1 MPRIILWKV
10 VLLTSICNGV
20 GILPSFL
27 EHARIIINLLF
38 IQSLCLR
45 FLWLRLRLA
54 YSRLLLSLNY
64 RIDLGLLLRYTRW
77 TKGLLLLLLGS
88 CFGCW
93 LLFHWLF
100 FRQKHLSVATLDGLS
115 MVSLLGSFISWHV
128 KLCALNM
135 TWFIQIMN
143 NHVFMILPMPVIV
156 IKMFNITTNKMTWS
170 ELLFSIVRLLL
181 ELMFS
186 LVMSGL
192 LRFEAV
198 SRAIETLNLGVIV
211 IVMCWL
217 NQLWVMILKLT
228 IVELIC

>member
-1 MPRIILWKV
+1 
-10 VLLTSICNGV
+10 
-20 GILPSFL
+20 
-27 EHARIIINLLF
+27 
-38 IQSLCLR
+38 
-45 FLWLRLRLA
+45 
-54 YSRLLLSLNY
+54 
-64 RIDLGLLLRYTRW
+64 
-77 TKGLLLLLLGS
+77 
-88 CFGCW
+88 
-93 LLFHWLF
+93 
-100 FRQKHLSVATLDGLS
+100 
-115 MVSLLGSFISWHV
+115 
-128 KLCALNM
+128 
-135 TWFIQIMN
+135 
-143 NHVFMILPMPVIV
+143 MILPMSVIV

>member
-1 MPRIILWKV
+1 
-10 VLLTSICNGV
+10 
-20 GILPSFL
+20 
-27 EHARIIINLLF
+27 
-38 IQSLCLR
+38 
-45 FLWLRLRLA
+45 
-54 YSRLLLSLNY
+54 
-64 RIDLGLLLRYTRW
+64 
-77 TKGLLLLLLGS
+77 
-88 CFGCW
+88 
-93 LLFHWLF
+93 
-100 FRQKHLSVATLDGLS
+100 
-115 MVSLLGSFISWHV
+115 
-128 KLCALNM
+128 
-135 TWFIQIMN
+135 
-143 NHVFMILPMPVIV
+143 MILPMPVIV